1 VSSLL
6 SECCKRETRPLR
18 GACGIFLLYTLQ
30 QQQHPTS
37 EASQRHVC
45 SNTCINS
52 TELDFESTD
61 LLDASHVLAMFL
73 PGKMFEL
80 INWRLGLSAQRK
92 LRRSCSGDE
101 ASKVHLLHYTIHK
114 SRDTLHSFII
124 ATRKPHHIIASPGTT
139 NKRSTSGSN
148 RPLGAIGEKLADC

>member
-1 VSSLL
+1 VLSLL
-6 SECCKRETRPLR
+6 SECCKRGTHPLR

-52 TELDFESTD
+52 TELDLNPQTCSMH
-61 LLDASHVLAMFL
+61 LVLAMSL
-73 PGKMFEL
+73 PRNMFEL
-80 INWRLGLSAQRK
+80 INWRLGLFAQQK

-101 ASKVHLLHYTIHK
+101 ASKVDLLQYTIHK